1 VSAREASIAV
11 ERKGIFAL
19 EERRGQAREG
29 AIIMSARGALLR
41 IGS

>member
-1 VSAREASIAV
+1 V
-11 ERKGIFAL
+11 ERKGVFAL
-19 EERRGQAREG
+19 EERQGQAREG